1 MASKKTLNAKNLEEL
16 GAARLAQ
23 LLIEI
28 STGNVAAKRRLRL
41 ELAGAQSPAEV
52 AREIEK
58 RLNAIRR
65 SRSFVDWQKRKSLT
79 DDLATQRHAIVEQ
92 VAKADPDAGLELMWR
107 FLGLANSVFER
118 CDDSSGIVSSIF
130 HEAVED
136 LAAISAQAN
145 IKSEMLAET
154 VYDALQQNHYGQYDE
169 LISAL
174 ASVLGNTGL
183 KHLRKRIEELAQKPI
198 VKPAD
203 GERVEI
209 GWSSRGA
216 IYQDEIE
223 ERRRESTVRLALMEI
238 ADALGDVE
246 GFMGQYDEQTRKVPR
261 IAAEI
266 ADRLL
271 AANRAQDALV
281 ILDEATPS
289 NSAQLRF
296 DWPDF
301 HWIDARIAVLEA
313 LDRGSEAQQMRWSC
327 FERSLSA
334 EHLRGY
340 LKRLP
345 DFDDIDA
352 ETRAFDHAENYP
364 SLLGGLSFLVSWPA
378 LDRAANLVIKQFDKI
393 DGDHYEILSP
403 AADALSAKYP
413 LAASLVLRAMIDFT
427 LIHARSKRYKHAARH
442 FLECASLAR
451 QIPDYGELEPH
462 AEYEAKLRKLHGRK
476 SGFWSMVD

>member
-1 MASKKTLNAKNLEEL
+1 LASKKTLNAKNLEEL
-16 GAARLAQ
+16 GAVRLAQ
-23 LLIEI
+23 LLMEV
-28 STGNVAAKRRLRL
+28 STGNAAAKRRLRL

-52 AREIEK
+52 AREIDK
-58 RLNAIRR
+58 RLNTIRR
-65 SRSFVDWQKRKSLT
+65 SSSFVDWQKRKSLT
-79 DDLATQRHAIVEQ
+79 DDLATQRHAIVEH
-92 VAKADPDAGLELMWR
+92 VAQADPGEGLALMWR
-107 FLGLANSVFER
+107 FLGLANSVFDR
-118 CDDSSGIVSSIF
+118 CDDSSGTVSGIF

-136 LAAISAQAN
+136 LAAMAAQAN
-145 IKSEMLAET
+145 IKSEALADT
-154 VYDALQQNHYGQYDE
+154 VYDALEQNHYGQYDD

-174 ASVLGNTGL
+174 ASVLGEAGL
-183 KHLRKRIEELAQKPI
+183 KRLRKRIEKLAQKPI

-223 ERRRESTVRLALMEI
+223 GRRRESTVRLALMEI
-238 ADALGDVE
+238 ADAMGDVE
-246 GFMGQYDEQTRKVPR
+246 GFIAQYDEQTRRAPR

-271 AANRAQDALV
+271 AANRPLDALV
-281 ILDEATPS
+281 ILDNS
-289 NSAQLRF
+289 QQNNSAGSRY

-301 HWIDARIAVLEA
+301 RWIDSRIAVLEA
-313 LDRGSEAQQMRWSC
+313 LGRGDEAQQMRWSC

-334 EHLRGY
+334 EHLRAY

-352 ETRAFDHAENYP
+352 ETRAFEHAENY
-364 SLLGGLSFLVSWPA
+364 SSVLGALSFLVSWPA
-378 LDRAANLVIKQFDKI
+378 LDRAANLVIKQFEKI

-451 QIPDYGELEPH
+451 QIPDYGELESH
-462 AEYEAKLRKLHGRK
+462 ADYETKLRNLHGRK